1 MTISLLRKH
10 AKTNSSSFWEAPAV
24 FFRGFSN
31 MKRLWKMNK
40 YPAFYSKCD
49 RHPWEGQQGQ
59 PGVKNTTVES
69 FEGWKEKEKARKQE
83 ETMMNNKPTGLRWV
97 YNIWFYWSGVAVI
110 RWEYTMQGYPLW
122 ISKAI
127 IYDKSNE
134 LIISGLLFLDKFQIV
149 VFLRQWNTP
158 WERSGIRGAPHRN

>member
-10 AKTNSSSFWEAPAV
+10 AKTNSSSFWEALAV
-24 FFRGFSN
+24 FFWGFSN
-31 MKRLWKMNK
+31 MKRLWKMKKTRRFTVNATGTPEKVNK
-40 YPAFYSKCD
+40 VNQGSKTPPLNPLKD
-49 RHPWEGQQGQ
+49 EKKRKRHG
-59 PGVKNTTVES
+59 N
-69 FEGWKEKEKARKQE
+69 RKKQWW
-83 ETMMNNKPTGLRWV
+83 TINPRAWDGF

-122 ISKAI
+122 ISKDIII

-134 LIISGLLFLDKFQIV
+134 IDHFRAAVFRQIV

-158 WERSGIRGAPHRN
+158 CERSGIRGAPHRN